1 MIQIK
6 RYDIAN
12 ASYQKQVTI
21 YYDDQVDLK
30 ASILY
35 FHGGGF
41 LYGSREDLPELH
53 IETITKAG

>member
-1 MIQIK
+1 MIQTK
-6 RYDIAN
+6 RYDN
-12 ASYQKQVTI
+12 VTV
-21 YYDDQVDLK
+21 YFDDQVTLK

-53 IETITKAG
+53 INTDRKSVV